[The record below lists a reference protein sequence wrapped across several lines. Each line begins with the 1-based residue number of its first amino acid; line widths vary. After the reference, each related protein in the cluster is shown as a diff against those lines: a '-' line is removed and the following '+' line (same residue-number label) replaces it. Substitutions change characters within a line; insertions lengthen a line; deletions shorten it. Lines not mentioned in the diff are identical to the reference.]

1 MSTYLDFSNI
11 AYAINNFTE
20 YYIMLTSIALFI
32 NIVRF
37 YFYNFVSDNRNS
49 QIREL
54 KIQVENMHGVL
65 AEVVRFLNN
74 SKYANAKAEED
85 EKPEEDEDDNE
96 KPEPEEAEPEPEPE
110 PKKADV
116 KED

>member
-37 YFYNFVSDNRNS
+37 YFYNFVTDNRNT

-54 KIQVENMHGVL
+54 KTEVENMHGVL

-74 SKYANAKAEED
+74 SKYTNAKEAEEA
-85 EKPEEDEDDNE
+85 EEDDNE
-96 KPEPEEAEPEPEPE
+96 KPETDEADEADEADEPES
-110 PKKADV
+110 KKADV

>member
-11 AYAINNFTE
+11 AYAVNNFTE

-74 SKYANAKAEED
+74 SKYANAKADEDEED
-85 EKPEEDEDDNE
+85 EEDNE
-96 KPEPEEAEPEPEPE
+96 KEEPAEAEPEPEPE